1 MYRRC
6 NPRSHFPQPPIIQSS
21 RSNSKNLHLQKLIR
35 TKTPTNSRTDRK
47 KEEKGNNGLPRR
59 FRVPPQRP
67 EGLPTAPHRKR
78 ERLPRRRLL
87 VREQG
92 FLCADF
98 RGLLPIGERLV
109 ENWKNITFERDQT
122 PKSSLARSNKTRDTF
137 FWSMA
142 DGHEHDF
149 FADEFRLFRHASCLR
164 VHLPRDEDY
173 CRREL

>member
-87 VREQG
+87 VREQR

-109 ENWKNITFERDQT
+109 DNLNIPTYPSKETRT
-122 PKSSLARSNKTRDTF
+122 PQVSRAATKRGTCSCGQWLAV
-137 FWSMA
+137 
-142 DGHEHDF
+142 GHEYDF
-149 FADEFRLFRHASCLR
+149 FLLTSFGFFLL
-164 VHLPRDEDY
+164 
-173 CRREL
+173 